1 MITDVTVICINNM
14 FTFVNKLN
22 VYMNERIARII
33 STANLSNK
41 EFAELLGIQR
51 SGVSHLL
58 SGRNKPSLDFLEKLL
73 MHFPDIN
80 PRWLILGYGDMRSRK
95 TAQGKPDNKPALP
108 GYKKRIEQPIIE
120 EATKQKVK
128 KDIVPTIPYSTEIDK
143 IIIFKKDG
151 SFEVFQNK
159 EEK

>member
-1 MITDVTVICINNM
+1 
-14 FTFVNKLN
+14 
-22 VYMNERIARII
+22 MNERIARIL
-33 STANLSNK
+33 SAENLSNK

-58 SGRNKPSLDFLEKLL
+58 SGRNKPSLDFLAKLL

-95 TAQGKPDNKPALP
+95 TTQLGKPDNKPALP
-108 GYKKRIEQPIIE
+108 GYKKRVEQPVSE
-120 EATKQKVK
+120 ETTKQKVK
-128 KDIVPTIPYSTEIDK
+128 KDPLTNIPNSSEIDK
-143 IIIFKKDG
+143 IIIFMKDG
-151 SFEVFQNK
+151 TFEVFQNK